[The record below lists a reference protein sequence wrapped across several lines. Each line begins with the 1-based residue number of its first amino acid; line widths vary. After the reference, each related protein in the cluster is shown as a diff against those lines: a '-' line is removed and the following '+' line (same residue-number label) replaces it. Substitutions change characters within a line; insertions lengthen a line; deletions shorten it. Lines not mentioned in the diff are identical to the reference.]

1 MEGAMALDFVNI
13 IQTCGH
19 DNHKSKAAPAAAAAH
34 GSVCSVQLS
43 PAGHTYIHTHRQ
55 NGSRFFF
62 KVNASSGGN
71 ITSNRRVK
79 SLQHIKS
86 STLYTNTPMVLFSLK
101 EVG

>member
-43 PAGHTYIHTHRQ
+43 PAGHTYIHTQ
-55 NGSRFFF
+55 TEWVKIFF

>member
-43 PAGHTYIHTHRQ
+43 PAGHTYIHTQ
-55 NGSRFFF
+55 TEWVKIFF
-62 KVNASSGGN
+62 
-71 ITSNRRVK
+71 
-79 SLQHIKS
+79 
-86 STLYTNTPMVLFSLK
+86 
-101 EVG
+101 